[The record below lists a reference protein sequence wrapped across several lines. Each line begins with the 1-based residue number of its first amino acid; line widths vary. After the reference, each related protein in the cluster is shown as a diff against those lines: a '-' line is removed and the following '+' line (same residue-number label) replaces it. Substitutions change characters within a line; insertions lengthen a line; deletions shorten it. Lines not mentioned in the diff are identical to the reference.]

1 MYNKEG
7 KIKLETSANYVPI
20 GNTNIT
26 FYDSDIGTADL
37 IFYITRNQRP
47 LEVSDENVDCFL
59 MLKAKDGT
67 YIVDT
72 AHVVDPLNGKVSYT
86 IPKEFLTHTGSVKG
100 QVWIAVHGKEDIIT
114 EVEFSFSIKD
124 SMFTTVP
131 AVDKVNYIRTFEDL
145 RERIENRVQY
155 IEESLANGD
164 DYVTQMDDTFQSG
177 MKALNDRSTQVINE
191 IKALADNHIQELND
205 LKDNNITELDN
216 KANQIKEDI
225 EELNNYD
232 TSNWQKYRLT
242 NDDGTRHYISKT
254 DMQGVNVNDFE
265 AGYYELIA
273 TDDSE
278 SNGLPKGF
286 GSFIMQLDVTT
297 SNNGRK
303 QFLLNVSSQNRRFV
317 KSIHDD
323 KNEAKWQEITS
334 TNTRQWLGTL
344 GNESSGYNSV
354 LELPP
359 GFYECEIPG
368 DAWTVDAPL
377 DPNGSSYIAS
387 IDVYEGNNKR
397 KQIKLVGNYRND
409 IYHATVHT
417 KNDDSPNGNFRGWKR
432 VMNAE
437 EFEAKNNDTGW
448 INWEVMNDAVPLGID
463 QETSIRNQYRV
474 ITTNG
479 VKKCYLRVNVNN
491 ITTQMTIGSIPKE
504 HVPKAQNFYVRTP
517 VTMNPAV
524 LVVDVDGQLKVYL
537 NTNDTAKWQPGHY
550 IIGEVSWIIDD
561 VGAGI

>member
-37 IFYITRNQRP
+37 IFYITRNQQP

-72 AHVVDPLNGKVSYT
+72 AHVVDPLNGKVKYT

-100 QVWIAVHGKEDIIT
+100 QVWITVHGKEDMIT
-114 EVEFSFSIKD
+114 EVEFSFTIKD
-124 SMFTTVP
+124 SMFTTIP

-145 RERIENRVQY
+145 RERIEDRVQY

-177 MKALNDRSTQVINE
+177 MKSLNDRSSQVISE
-191 IKALADNHIQELND
+191 INALADNYRQELND
-205 LKDNNITELDN
+205 LKDNSVEEINN
-216 KANQIKEDI
+216 KAIQAKESI
-225 EELNNYD
+225 EELNQKD
-232 TSNWQKYRLT
+232 TTNWQKHKLT
-242 NDDGTRHYISKT
+242 QDDGTLRTIANFDFNNIDDYLTKSEMIYATTPVNGPELVSGYVGFKIRGGYGVLTYQPWNSENIYMTRKIGNDGWSKWKKIT
-254 DMQGVNVNDFE
+254 ND
-265 AGYYELIA
+265 
-273 TDDSE
+273 
-278 SNGLPKGF
+278 
-286 GSFIMQLDVTT
+286 
-297 SNNGRK
+297 
-303 QFLLNVSSQNRRFV
+303 
-317 KSIHDD
+317 
-323 KNEAKWQEITS
+323 
-334 TNTRQWLGTL
+334 NTRQWLGTL
-344 GNESSGYNSV
+344 GSEASGYNSV
-354 LELPP
+354 LDLPP
-359 GFYECEIPG
+359 GLYEATIPS
-368 DAWTVDAPL
+368 DAWTVDAPQSM
-377 DPNGSSYIAS
+377 NGSDYIAA
-387 IDVYEGNNKR
+387 IDVYEGNGKR
-397 KQIKLVGNYRND
+397 KQIRLVQNQYNYEFL
-409 IYHATVHT
+409 ATVHT
-417 KNDDSPNGNFRGWKR
+417 ENVDNPNGRFMGWKR

-448 INWEVMNDAVPLGID
+448 INWEVMNDAVPLGIG
-463 QETSIRNQYRV
+463 QETTIQNQYRV

-479 VKKCYLRVNVNN
+479 VKKCYLRVYVNN
-491 ITTQMTIGSIPKE
+491 ITTQTAIGSIPKE
-504 HVPKAQNFYVRTP
+504 HVPKVQNFYVRTP

-524 LVVDVDGQLKVYL
+524 LAVDVDGQLKVYL
-537 NTNDTAKWQPGHY
+537 NTNDTAKWNPGHY

>member
-7 KIKLETSANYVPI
+7 KIKLETSAHYVPI

-72 AHVVDPLNGKVSYT
+72 AHVVSPLDGKVKYT

-114 EVEFSFSIKD
+114 EVEFSFTIKD
-124 SMFTTVP
+124 SMFTTIP

-145 RERIENRVQY
+145 RGRIEDRVQH
-155 IEESLANGD
+155 IEESLANGS
-164 DYVTQMDDTFQSG
+164 DYVTQMDNTFRSG
-177 MKALNDRSTQVINE
+177 MKSLNDRTAQVINE
-191 IKALADNHIQELND
+191 VNNLADNHKQELND
-205 LKDNNITELDN
+205 LKDNNITEIDN

-232 TSNWQKYRLT
+232 TSNWQKYKLT
-242 NDDGTRHYISKT
+242 NDDGTRHYISK
-254 DMQGVNVNDFE
+254 DNMEGINVNDFD
-265 AGYYELIA
+265 AGYYELVA

-323 KNEAKWQEITS
+323 KNESNWKEIT
-334 TNTRQWLGTL
+334 NNNNRKWLGII
-344 GNESSGYNSV
+344 GSVDSEYSSV
-354 LELPP
+354 LDLPA
-359 GFYECEIPG
+359 GFYECIIPTNS
-368 DAWTVDAPL
+368 WEVNAPT
-377 DPNGSSYIAS
+377 N
-387 IDVYEGNNKR
+387 
-397 KQIKLVGNYRND
+397 
-409 IYHATVHT
+409 
-417 KNDDSPNGNFRGWKR
+417 KNDGKY
-432 VMNAE
+432 NAVINVYSGE
-437 EFEAKNNDTGW
+437 EFEKQILLTDIKFNVVYIATFSEGNFSGWKTLLTQENLKTQIKDDVSKVINERVKDTGW
-448 INWEVMNDAVPLGID
+448 LPITIKNEYN
-463 QETSIRNQYRV
+463 ESSIPDFEPSYRV
-474 ITTNG
+474 IDYFTHKKVFIRFGVENIKEGTNSVG
-479 VKKCYLRVNVNN
+479 NIPLEINPYKIYGNG
-491 ITTQMTIGSIPKE
+491 ITT
-504 HVPKAQNFYVRTP
+504 
-517 VTMNPAV
+517 
-524 LVVDVDGQLKVYL
+524 
-537 NTNDTAKWQPGHY
+537 TAKTPPK
-550 IIGEVSWIIDD
+550 IAILNGEILIYTNLNDSYSEEDYVFYQTEWVI
-561 VGAGI
+561 

>member
-37 IFYITRNQRP
+37 IFYITRNQQP

-72 AHVVDPLNGKVSYT
+72 AHVVDPLNGKVKYT

-100 QVWIAVHGKEDIIT
+100 QVWITVHGKEDMIT
-114 EVEFSFSIKD
+114 EVEFSFTIKD
-124 SMFTTVP
+124 SMFTTIP

-145 RERIENRVQY
+145 RERIEDRVQY

-177 MKALNDRSTQVINE
+177 MKSLNDRSSQVISE
-191 IKALADNHIQELND
+191 INALADNYRQELND
-205 LKDNNITELDN
+205 LKDNSVEEINN
-216 KANQIKEDI
+216 KAIQAKESI
-225 EELNNYD
+225 EELNQKD
-232 TSNWQKYRLT
+232 TTNWQKHKLT
-242 NDDGTRHYISKT
+242 QDDGTLRTIANFDFNNIDDYLTKSEMIYATTPVNGPELVSGYVGFKIRGGYGVLTYQPWNSENIYMTRKIGNDGWSKWKKIT
-254 DMQGVNVNDFE
+254 ND
-265 AGYYELIA
+265 
-273 TDDSE
+273 
-278 SNGLPKGF
+278 
-286 GSFIMQLDVTT
+286 
-297 SNNGRK
+297 
-303 QFLLNVSSQNRRFV
+303 
-317 KSIHDD
+317 
-323 KNEAKWQEITS
+323 
-334 TNTRQWLGTL
+334 NTRQWLGTL
-344 GNESSGYNSV
+344 GSEASGYNSV
-354 LELPP
+354 LDLPP
-359 GFYECEIPG
+359 GLYEATIPS
-368 DAWTVDAPL
+368 DAWTVDAPQSM
-377 DPNGSSYIAS
+377 NGSDYIAA
-387 IDVYEGNNKR
+387 IDVYEGNGKR
-397 KQIKLVGNYRND
+397 KQIRLVQNQYNYEFL
-409 IYHATVHT
+409 ATVHT
-417 KNDDSPNGNFRGWKR
+417 ENVDNPNGRFMGWKR

-479 VKKCYLRVNVNN
+479 VKKCYLRVYVNN
-491 ITTQMTIGSIPKE
+491 ITTQMTIGSIPKG
-504 HVPKAQNFYVRTP
+504 HVPKVQNFYVRTP

-524 LVVDVDGQLKVYL
+524 LVADVDGQLKVYL

>member
-37 IFYITRNQRP
+37 IFYITRNQQP

-72 AHVVDPLNGKVSYT
+72 AHVVDPLNGKVKYT

-100 QVWIAVHGKEDIIT
+100 QVWITVHGKEDMIT
-114 EVEFSFSIKD
+114 EVEFSFTIKD
-124 SMFTTVP
+124 SMFTTIP

-145 RERIENRVQY
+145 RERIEDRIQY

-177 MKALNDRSTQVINE
+177 MKSLNDRSSQVISE
-191 IKALADNHIQELND
+191 INALADNYRQELND
-205 LKDNNITELDN
+205 LKDNSVEEINN
-216 KANQIKEDI
+216 KAIQAKESI
-225 EELNNYD
+225 EELNQKD
-232 TSNWQKYRLT
+232 TTNWQKHKLT
-242 NDDGTRHYISKT
+242 QDDGTLRTIANFDFNNIDDYLTKSEMIYATTPVNGPELVSGYVGFKIRGGYGVLTYQPWNSENIYMTRKIGNDGWSKWKKIT
-254 DMQGVNVNDFE
+254 ND
-265 AGYYELIA
+265 
-273 TDDSE
+273 
-278 SNGLPKGF
+278 
-286 GSFIMQLDVTT
+286 
-297 SNNGRK
+297 
-303 QFLLNVSSQNRRFV
+303 
-317 KSIHDD
+317 
-323 KNEAKWQEITS
+323 
-334 TNTRQWLGTL
+334 NTRQWLGTL
-344 GNESSGYNSV
+344 GSEASGYNSV
-354 LELPP
+354 LDLPP
-359 GFYECEIPG
+359 GLYEATIPS
-368 DAWTVDAPL
+368 DAWTVDAPQSM
-377 DPNGSSYIAS
+377 NGSDYIAA
-387 IDVYEGNNKR
+387 IDVYEGNGKR
-397 KQIKLVGNYRND
+397 KQIRLVQSQYNYEFL
-409 IYHATVHT
+409 ATVHT
-417 KNDDSPNGNFRGWKR
+417 KNVDNPNGRFMGWKR

-463 QETSIRNQYRV
+463 NENSIRNQYRV

-479 VKKCYLRVNVNN
+479 VKKCYLRVYVNN
-491 ITTQMTIGSIPKE
+491 ITTQMAIGSIPKE
-504 HVPKAQNFYVRTP
+504 HVPKVQNFYVRTP

-524 LVVDVDGQLKVYL
+524 LAVDVDGQLKVYL

-561 VGAGI
+561 IGAGI

>member
-37 IFYITRNQRP
+37 IFYITRNQQP

-72 AHVVDPLNGKVSYT
+72 AHVIDPLNGKVKYT

-100 QVWIAVHGKEDIIT
+100 QVWITVHGKEDMIT

-124 SMFTTVP
+124 SMFTTIP

-145 RERIENRVQY
+145 REHIENRVQY

-191 IKALADNHIQELND
+191 IKTLADNHKQELND

-242 NDDGTRHYISKT
+242 NDDGTRHYKSKT

-359 GFYECEIPG
+359 GFYEATIPS
-368 DAWTVDAPL
+368 DAWTVDAPQSM
-377 DPNGSSYIAS
+377 NGSDYIAA
-387 IDVYEGNNKR
+387 IDVYEGNSKR
-397 KQIKLVGNYRND
+397 KQIRLVQNQYNYEFL
-409 IYHATVHT
+409 ATVHT
-417 KNDDSPNGNFRGWKR
+417 ENVDNPNGRFMGWKR

-463 QETSIRNQYRV
+463 QKTSIRNQYRV

-479 VKKCYLRVNVNN
+479 VKKCYLRVYVNN

-504 HVPKAQNFYVRTP
+504 HVPKVQNFYVRTP

-524 LVVDVDGQLKVYL
+524 LVADVDGQLKVYL

-561 VGAGI
+561 IGAGI

>member
-37 IFYITRNQRP
+37 IFYITRNQQP

-72 AHVVDPLNGKVSYT
+72 AHVIDPLNGKVRYT

-100 QVWIAVHGKEDIIT
+100 QVWISVHGKEDMIT

-145 RERIENRVQY
+145 REHIEDRMQY

-164 DYVTQMDDTFQSG
+164 DYVSQMDATFQSG
-177 MKALNDRSTQVINE
+177 MKSLNDRSTQVISE
-191 IKALADNHIQELND
+191 IKALADNHKQELND

-232 TSNWQKYRLT
+232 TSNWQKHKLT
-242 NDDGTRHYISKT
+242 QDDGTLRTIANFNFNNIDDYLSK
-254 DMQGVNVNDFE
+254 
-265 AGYYELIA
+265 
-273 TDDSE
+273 SE
-278 SNGLPKGF
+278 M
-286 GSFIMQLDVTT
+286 IYVTT
-297 SNNGRK
+297 PVNGPSSVSGYVDFKIRTNYGVLTYQPWNSENIYMIRK
-303 QFLLNVSSQNRRFV
+303 IGNDGWS
-317 KSIHDD
+317 
-323 KNEAKWQEITS
+323 KWKKITND
-334 TNTRQWLGTL
+334 NTRQWLGTL
-344 GNESSGYNSV
+344 GSEASGYNSV
-354 LELPP
+354 LDLPP
-359 GFYECEIPG
+359 GLYEATIPS
-368 DAWTVDAPL
+368 DAWTVDAPQSM
-377 DPNGSSYIAS
+377 NGSDYIAA
-387 IDVYEGNNKR
+387 IDVYEGNGKR
-397 KQIKLVGNYRND
+397 KQIRLVQNQYNYEFL
-409 IYHATVHT
+409 ATVHT
-417 KNDDSPNGNFRGWKR
+417 QNVDNPNGRFMGWKR

-479 VKKCYLRVNVNN
+479 VKKCYLRVYVNN
-491 ITTQMTIGSIPKE
+491 ITTQTTIGSIPKE
-504 HVPKAQNFYVRTP
+504 HVPKIQNFYVRTP

>member
-7 KIKLETSANYVPI
+7 KIKLETSAHYVPI
-20 GNTNIT
+20 GNTDIT
-26 FYDSDIGTADL
+26 FYDSDVGTADL

-72 AHVVDPLNGKVSYT
+72 AHVVDPLYGKVKYT

-100 QVWIAVHGKEDIIT
+100 QVWVAIHGKEDIIT
-114 EVEFSFSIKD
+114 EVEFNFAIKD
-124 SMFTTVP
+124 SMLTTIP

-145 RERIENRVQY
+145 RERIEDRVQY

-177 MKALNDRSTQVINE
+177 MKSLNDRSSQVISE
-191 IKALADNHIQELND
+191 INALADNYRQELND
-205 LKDNNITELDN
+205 LKDNSVEEINN
-216 KANQIKEDI
+216 KAIQAKESI
-225 EELNNYD
+225 EELNQKD
-232 TSNWQKYRLT
+232 TTNWQKHKLT
-242 NDDGTRHYISKT
+242 QDDGTLRTIANFDFNNIDDYLTKSEMIYATTPVNGPELVSGYVGFKIRGGYGVLTYQPWNSENIYMTRKIGNDGWSKWKKIT
-254 DMQGVNVNDFE
+254 ND
-265 AGYYELIA
+265 
-273 TDDSE
+273 
-278 SNGLPKGF
+278 
-286 GSFIMQLDVTT
+286 
-297 SNNGRK
+297 
-303 QFLLNVSSQNRRFV
+303 
-317 KSIHDD
+317 
-323 KNEAKWQEITS
+323 
-334 TNTRQWLGTL
+334 NTRQWLGTL
-344 GNESSGYNSV
+344 GSEASGYNSV
-354 LELPP
+354 LDLPP

-479 VKKCYLRVNVNN
+479 VKKCYLRVYVNN

-504 HVPKAQNFYVRTP
+504 HVPKVQNFYVRTP

>member
-7 KIKLETSANYVPI
+7 KIKLETSAHYVPI

-72 AHVVDPLNGKVSYT
+72 AHVVDPLNGKVKYT
-86 IPKEFLTHTGSVKG
+86 VPKEFLTHTGSVKG
-100 QVWIAVHGKEDIIT
+100 QVWIAIHGKEDMIT
-114 EVEFSFSIKD
+114 EVEFSFTVKD
-124 SMFTTVP
+124 SMFTTIP

-145 RERIENRVQY
+145 RERIEDRVQY

-177 MKALNDRSTQVINE
+177 MKALNDRSTQVISE
-191 IKALADNHIQELND
+191 IKALADNHKQELND

-232 TSNWQKYRLT
+232 TSNWQKYKMT
-242 NDDGTRHYISKT
+242 NDDGSRIWL
-254 DMQGVNVNDFE
+254 QGLDPLTAE
-265 AGYYELIA
+265 PGYYE
-273 TDDSE
+273 TSRMVNGPMNGDSGFFYVDITPS
-278 SNGLPKGF
+278 SNGRRLIKATSSAGNR
-286 GSFIMQLDVTT
+286 SFVLTVHTGGAI
-297 SNNGRK
+297 GEWK
-303 QFLLNVSSQNRRFV
+303 
-317 KSIHDD
+317 
-323 KNEAKWQEITS
+323 EITS

-344 GNESSGYNSV
+344 GSEASGYNSV
-354 LELPP
+354 LDLPP

-368 DAWTVDAPL
+368 DAWEVDAPL
-377 DPNGSSYIAS
+377 DPNGASYIAE

-397 KQIKLVGNYRND
+397 RQIKLMSNYRND
-409 IYHATVHT
+409 LYHTTVHT
-417 KNDDSPNGNFRGWKR
+417 SNNDNPNGVFRGWKR

-437 EFEAKNNDTGW
+437 EFEAKNTDTGW
-448 INWEVMNDAVPLGID
+448 IEWNTMNGATKRETDNEQALGCH
-463 QETSIRNQYRV
+463 YRV
-474 ITTNG
+474 KTING
-479 VKKCYLRVNVNN
+479 TKFGFIRVNVNN
-491 ITTQMTIGSIPKE
+491 IESQMTIGSIPKE
-504 HVPKAQNFYVRTP
+504 YLPKAQNFYIRTP
-517 VTMNPAV
+517 VSKSAAV
-524 LVVDVDGQLKVYL
+524 LLLDTDGGIKVYL
-537 NTNDTAKWQPGHY
+537 NLNDKDDWIPSHY
-550 IIGEVSWIIDD
+550 IVGEFSWIIDD
-561 VGAGI
+561 TGSGA

>member
-7 KIKLETSANYVPI
+7 KIKLETSAHYVPI
-20 GNTNIT
+20 GNTDIT
-26 FYDSDIGTADL
+26 FYDSDVGTADL
-37 IFYITRNQRP
+37 IFYITRNQQP

-72 AHVVDPLNGKVSYT
+72 AHVIEPLNGKVKYT

-100 QVWIAVHGKEDIIT
+100 QVWVAVHGKEDVIT
-114 EVEFSFSIKD
+114 EVEFNFTIKD
-124 SMFTTVP
+124 SMLTTIP
-131 AVDKVNYIRTFEDL
+131 AVDKLNYIRTFEDL
-145 RERIENRVQY
+145 RERIEDRVQY

-164 DYVTQMDDTFQSG
+164 DYVSQMDDTFQSG
-177 MKALNDRSTQVINE
+177 MKSLNDRSTQVINE
-191 IKALADNHIQELND
+191 IKTLADNHIQELND

-286 GSFIMQLDVTT
+286 GSFIMQLDVIT

-354 LELPP
+354 LDLPP
-359 GFYECEIPG
+359 GFYEATIPS
-368 DAWTVDAPL
+368 DAWTVDAPQSM
-377 DPNGSSYIAS
+377 NGSDYIAA
-387 IDVYEGNNKR
+387 IDVYEGNSKR
-397 KQIKLVGNYRND
+397 KQIRLVQNQYNYEFL
-409 IYHATVHT
+409 ATVHT
-417 KNDDSPNGNFRGWKR
+417 ENVDNPNGRFMGWKR

-437 EFEAKNNDTGW
+437 EFDAKNNDTGW
-448 INWEVMNDAVPLGID
+448 INWEVMNDAVPLGIG
-463 QETSIRNQYRV
+463 QETAIRNQYRV

-479 VKKCYLRVNVNN
+479 VKKCYLRVYVNN

-504 HVPKAQNFYVRTP
+504 HVPKVQNFYVRTP

-524 LVVDVDGQLKVYL
+524 LAVDVDGQLKVYL

>member
-7 KIKLETSANYVPI
+7 KIKLETSAHYVPI
-20 GNTNIT
+20 GNTDIT

-37 IFYITRNQRP
+37 IFYITRNQQP

-72 AHVVDPLNGKVSYT
+72 AHVIDPLNGKVRYT

-100 QVWIAVHGKEDIIT
+100 QVWISVHGKEDMIT

-145 RERIENRVQY
+145 RERIEDRVQY

-164 DYVTQMDDTFQSG
+164 DYVSQMDDTFQSG
-177 MKALNDRSTQVINE
+177 MKSLNDRSTQVINE
-191 IKALADNHIQELND
+191 IKTLADNHIQELND

-334 TNTRQWLGTL
+334 TNERQWLGTL
-344 GNESSGYNSV
+344 GEETSGYNSV
-354 LELPP
+354 LDLPP
-359 GFYECEIPG
+359 GFYEATIPS
-368 DAWTVDAPL
+368 DAWTVDAPQSM
-377 DPNGSSYIAS
+377 NGSDYIAA
-387 IDVYEGNNKR
+387 IDVYEGNSKR
-397 KQIKLVGNYRND
+397 KQIRLVQNQYNYEFL
-409 IYHATVHT
+409 ATVHT
-417 KNDDSPNGNFRGWKR
+417 ENVDNPNGRFMGWKR

-479 VKKCYLRVNVNN
+479 VKKCYLRVYVNN

-504 HVPKAQNFYVRTP
+504 HVPKVQNFYVRTP

>member
-72 AHVVDPLNGKVSYT
+72 AHVVDPLNGKVKYT
-86 IPKEFLTHTGSVKG
+86 VPKEFLTHTGSVKG
-100 QVWIAVHGKEDIIT
+100 QVWIAIHGKEDMVT
-114 EVEFSFSIKD
+114 EVEFNFNIKD
-124 SMFTTVP
+124 SMFSTTP
-131 AVDKVNYIRTFEDL
+131 AVDKVNVIRTFEDL
-145 RERIENRVQY
+145 RERIEDRVQY

-164 DYVTQMDDTFQSG
+164 DYVSQMDATFHSG
-177 MKALNDRSTQVINE
+177 MKSLSDRSAQVINE
-191 IKALADNHIQELND
+191 IKSLADNHKQELND
-205 LKDNNITELDN
+205 LKDNNIIELDN

-232 TSNWQKYRLT
+232 TSNWQKHKMT
-242 NDDGTRHYISKT
+242 NDDGNQIISFNGDYPMTNENLLSAKIGFYYNFKYQDAPSGSTGFVFIQENTTGSKKIYYSSYNKNDLYIKTYSKSL
-254 DMQGVNVNDFE
+254 GWIE
-265 AGYYELIA
+265 W
-273 TDDSE
+273 
-278 SNGLPKGF
+278 K
-286 GSFIMQLDVTT
+286 
-297 SNNGRK
+297 
-303 QFLLNVSSQNRRFV
+303 
-317 KSIHDD
+317 
-323 KNEAKWQEITS
+323 EITS
-334 TNTRQWLGTL
+334 TNTRQWLGKL
-344 GNESSGYNSV
+344 GTEESGYNSV
-354 LELPP
+354 LDLPP
-359 GFYECEIPG
+359 GFYEATIPS
-368 DAWTVDAPL
+368 DAWTVNAPQSM
-377 DPNGSSYIAS
+377 NGSDYIAA
-387 IDVYEGNNKR
+387 IDVYEGNGKR
-397 KQIKLVGNYRND
+397 KQIKLVQNQYNYEFL
-409 IYHATVHT
+409 ATVHT
-417 KNDDSPNGNFRGWKR
+417 ENVDNPNGRFMGWKR

-474 ITTNG
+474 VTTNG
-479 VKKCYLRVNVNN
+479 VKICYLRVYVNN

-504 HVPKAQNFYVRTP
+504 HVPKVQNFYVRTP

-524 LVVDVDGQLKVYL
+524 LAVDVEGRINVYL

-550 IIGEVSWIIDD
+550 ITGEVSWLIDD

>member
-7 KIKLETSANYVPI
+7 KIKLETSAHYVPI

-72 AHVVDPLNGKVSYT
+72 AHVVDPLNGKVKYT
-86 IPKEFLTHTGSVKG
+86 VPKEFLTHTGSVKG
-100 QVWIAVHGKEDIIT
+100 QVWIAVHGKEDMIT
-114 EVEFSFSIKD
+114 EVEFSFTIKD
-124 SMFTTVP
+124 SMFTTIP

-145 RERIENRVQY
+145 RERIEDRVQY

-164 DYVTQMDDTFQSG
+164 DYVSQMDATFHSG
-177 MKALNDRSTQVINE
+177 MKSLNDRSAQVINE
-191 IKALADNHIQELND
+191 IKSLADNHKQELND
-205 LKDNNITELDN
+205 LKDNNIIELDN

-232 TSNWQKYRLT
+232 TSNWQKYKMT
-242 NDDGTRHYISKT
+242 NDDGSRIWL
-254 DMQGVNVNDFE
+254 QGLDPLTAE
-265 AGYYELIA
+265 PGYYETSRMVNGPMNGDSGFFYVDITPSSYGRRLIKA
-273 TDDSE
+273 TYSAG
-278 SNGLPKGF
+278 NR
-286 GSFIMQLDVTT
+286 SFVLTVHTGGAI
-297 SNNGRK
+297 GEWK
-303 QFLLNVSSQNRRFV
+303 
-317 KSIHDD
+317 
-323 KNEAKWQEITS
+323 EITS

-344 GNESSGYNSV
+344 GLEASGYNSV

-359 GFYECEIPG
+359 GFYECEIPP
-368 DAWTVDAPL
+368 DAFEVDAPL
-377 DPNGSSYIAS
+377 DPNGAGYTAS
-387 IDVYEGNNKR
+387 IDVYEGNDKR
-397 KQIKLVGNYRND
+397 KQIKLVSNYRND
-409 IYHATVHT
+409 VYHATVHT
-417 KNDDSPNGNFRGWKR
+417 ANNDNPNGIFRGWKR

-437 EFEAKNNDTGW
+437 EFEGKNNDTGW
-448 INWEVMNDAVPLGID
+448 INWEVMNDVVPLGID
-463 QETSIRNQYRV
+463 KETSIQNQYRV

-479 VKKCYLRVNVNN
+479 VKKCYLRVYANN
-491 ITTQMTIGSIPKE
+491 ITTGMAIGSIPKE
-504 HVPKAQNFYVRTP
+504 HVPKTQNFYVRTP

-524 LVVDVDGQLKVYL
+524 LAADVDGQLKVYL

-550 IIGEVSWIIDD
+550 IIGEVSWLIDD

>member
-7 KIKLETSANYVPI
+7 KIKLETSAHYVPI
-20 GNTNIT
+20 GNTDIT
-26 FYDSDIGTADL
+26 FYDSDVGTADL

-72 AHVVDPLNGKVSYT
+72 AHVVDPLYGKVKYT

-100 QVWIAVHGKEDIIT
+100 QVWVAVHGKEDVIT
-114 EVEFSFSIKD
+114 EVEFNFAIKD
-124 SMFTTVP
+124 SMLTTIP
-131 AVDKVNYIRTFEDL
+131 AVDKLNYIRTFEDL
-145 RERIENRVQY
+145 RERIADRVQY

-164 DYVTQMDDTFQSG
+164 DYVSQMDDTFQSG
-177 MKALNDRSTQVINE
+177 MKSLNDRSTQVINE
-191 IKALADNHIQELND
+191 IKTLADNHIQELND

-354 LELPP
+354 LDLPP
-359 GFYECEIPG
+359 GFYEATIPS
-368 DAWTVDAPL
+368 DAWTVDAPQSM
-377 DPNGSSYIAS
+377 NGSDYIAA
-387 IDVYEGNNKR
+387 IDVYEGNSKR
-397 KQIKLVGNYRND
+397 KQIRLVQNQYNYEFL
-409 IYHATVHT
+409 ATVHT
-417 KNDDSPNGNFRGWKR
+417 ENVDNPNGRFMGWKR

-504 HVPKAQNFYVRTP
+504 HVPKVQNFYVRTP